1 MLHKKKFSRVDVFT
15 GLGQSQSIHELIER
29 QKIQSIEE
37 TLVAPKIT
45 GSLVR
50 DVSNLELVEK
60 HALLD
65 VMTFGSLSQK
75 GDSLEERFGRLHAS
89 YGRH

>member
-1 MLHKKKFSRVDVFT
+1 M
-15 GLGQSQSIHELIER
+15 
-29 QKIQSIEE
+29 EE
-37 TLVAPKIT
+37 TLVPPKIT

-50 DVSNLELVEK
+50 DVSNLELIEK

-75 GDSLEERFGRLHAS
+75 GGSLQERFGRVHAQ
-89 YGRH
+89 YNRH